1 MNFPED
7 RSGNAV
13 QEMIMQLHLSPVK
26 NEFFLEGKTHG
37 LVIFP
42 SMSEDDH
49 KLDENPPTLQGFLVV
64 LQNKKVP
71 QSDRKV

>member
-7 RSGNAV
+7 RSGNSI

>member
-1 MNFPED
+1 
-7 RSGNAV
+7 
-13 QEMIMQLHLSPVK
+13 MQLHLSPVK
-26 NEFFLEGKTHG
+26 NEFLLEGKTHG

-64 LQNKKVP
+64 LQN
-71 QSDRKV
+71 